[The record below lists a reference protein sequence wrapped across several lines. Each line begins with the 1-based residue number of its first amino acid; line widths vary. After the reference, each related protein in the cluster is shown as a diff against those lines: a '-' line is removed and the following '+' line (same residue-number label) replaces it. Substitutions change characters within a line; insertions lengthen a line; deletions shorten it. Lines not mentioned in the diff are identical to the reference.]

1 MIAQSDGRWRG
12 KGSRPCYS
20 EEMTKSTIT
29 KGAVLLA
36 LALTG
41 TLLAQRVQKLDK
53 TRPSPDDI
61 VTATVGGNK
70 VTVEY
75 SRPSKKGREIFGGL
89 VPFDKTWRTGANE
102 ATILT
107 VEGDFMVGKVH
118 VPKGSYGLYT
128 IPGKT
133 GWTLAL
139 SKTVQGMGMEWDQAQ
154 DIGRTPMKV
163 GKTASPIEQLTV
175 SITPAGGRQGVLKIA
190 WDTTEATVD
199 LTAH

>member
-1 MIAQSDGRWRG
+1 MS
-12 KGSRPCYS
+12 
-20 EEMTKSTIT
+20 KSIFTA
-29 KGAVLLA
+29 GAVLLG
-36 LALTG
+36 LTLTG
-41 TLLAQRVQKLDK
+41 TLLAQRVQQLNK

-61 VTATVGGNK
+61 VSATVGGTK

-102 ATILT
+102 VTLLT

-163 GKTASPIEQLTV
+163 GKTASPVEQLTI
-175 SITPAGGRQGVLKIA
+175 SITPAGGKQGVLKIA

-199 LTAH
+199 LMAH